1 MYFLAPLIVQNS
13 KKIFGADQELQR
25 QIIFGT
31 KLAQGIVLEYIV
43 NLLIDLLT
51 YSTENEML
59 KAKMWLW
66 QY

>member
-1 MYFLAPLIVQNS
+1 MYFLAPLIVQNF

-51 YSTENEML
+51 YSIENEML